1 MRFFLMAF
9 LSIWLT
15 ASPVVAGED
24 SVTDLF
30 TGPCE
35 RYQVPPALAL
45 AIARQES
52 RGNPWAVNIQ
62 GRSYAPASREEALAL
77 INARGKGR
85 SFDVG
90 LMQVNSWWLRRLGIS
105 PVMALEPKNNVLI
118 GVWILAQ
125 EIQRHGL
132 NWKAVASYHTP
143 LSRNPERG
151 RRYAASVVR
160 HLKQLQVP

>member
-1 MRFFLMAF
+1 MKIVIM
-9 LSIWLT
+9 
-15 ASPVVAGED
+15 
-24 SVTDLF
+24 LF
-30 TGPCE
+30 TLLFPSLAHADILDAPCTK
-35 RYQVPPALAL
+35 YGVPKALVQ

-52 RGNPWAVNIQ
+52 HFHPWAVNIGGQ
-62 GRSYAPASREEALAL
+62 SYFPASREDALAL
-77 INARGKGR
+77 IARKGRGK

-90 LMQVNSWWLRRLGIS
+90 IMQVNSWWLKKLGIS
-105 PVMALEPKNNVLI
+105 PATAIDPQNNATL

-143 LSRNPERG
+143 LTRNPERG

-160 HLKQLQVP
+160 HLKQLSK